1 MTGTV
6 KWFDSTKGFGF
17 ITPED
22 GSKDVF
28 VHYKSIVGEGYK
40 KLVDNDA
47 VTFDVEE
54 SPKGLT
60 AVNVVRI

>member
-60 AVNVVRI
+60 AVNVVRL

>member
-1 MTGTV
+1 MNGTV

-22 GSKDVF
+22 GDKDIF

-40 KLVDNDA
+40 KLVDNDS
-47 VTFDVEE
+47 VMFDVEDT
-54 SPKGLT
+54 PKGLT
-60 AVNVVRI
+60 AVNVVKL